1 MISPGS
7 RKRTKKAPPAALAV
21 TVLIAVGAGGCATT
35 RGVLHEQISELEREV
50 TRLEADKANL
60 AARSSQLDDEL
71 VLCRE
76 RAEARSRRQ
85 HRQRELEV
93 VRIGPESRRAAL
105 RPETQ
110 EEPEEIADD
119 GEGERPVLRL
129 VGDRSSGETGGGG
142 GPLPP
147 VPTVRA
153 GESLGVAPMDG
164 AGSAA
169 ASSGGGPMDLFHQ
182 AYRAYSNK
190 SYQRALEGF
199 AAFLREHPDHEYAD
213 NALFWRGECH
223 LACGRLLKAVGEFER
238 VLRRYPGS
246 EKKPSALYRIG
257 FVYDQLHDRSKA
269 RHYYFKVVERH
280 PGTEAA
286 RRASRRVAAL
296 GGDGAGGELV
306 TTAVER

>member
-1 MISPGS
+1 M
-7 RKRTKKAPPAALAV
+7 R
-21 TVLIAVGAGGCATT
+21 
-35 RGVLHEQISELEREV
+35 EQISELEREL
-50 TRLEADKANL
+50 TRLEAEKANL
-60 AARSSQLDDEL
+60 AARSSELDDEL

-76 RAEARSRRQ
+76 RVEDRSRRR

-93 VRIGPESRRAAL
+93 VRIGPGRQSAAL
-105 RPETQ
+105 QHEPP
-110 EEPEEIADD
+110 EPEEVVDD

-129 VGDRSSGETGGGG
+129 VGNRSPGGSGGGG

-147 VPTVRA
+147 VPTVRS
-153 GESLGVAPMDG
+153 GESLGVAPLDG
-164 AGSAA
+164 GANGAA
-169 ASSGGGPMDLFHQ
+169 ASASSGPMDQFHE

-190 SYQRALEGF
+190 RYERALEVF
-199 AAFLREHPDHEYAD
+199 AGFLREHPDHEYAD
-213 NALFWRGECH
+213 NALFWRGECY
-223 LACGRLLKAVGEFER
+223 LARGRLLKAVGEFER

-246 EKKPSALYRIG
+246 EKTPSALYRIG
-257 FVYDQLHDRSKA
+257 FVYDQLRDRSKA

-296 GGDGAGGELV
+296 GGDELGGELV